1 MITYSDFNTYPI
13 LIIGLTEENNTELA
27 AMEVVA
33 TEMLDYS
40 GDVVDVADIIKYL
53 VFILFWQNRRSTMT
67 ESTGET
73 LQVKEHSD
81 FSSVKKNTVIYLA
94 EKKLKEIC
102 AEKGTTANQNVF
114 TFFYDYL

>member
-13 LIIGLTEENNTELA
+13 LIVGLTEDNNTELA

-53 VFILFWQNRRSTMT
+53 VFILFWQNRRSMMT
-67 ESTGET
+67 ENAGET
-73 LQVKEHSD
+73 LQVKEYSD

-94 EKKLKEIC
+94 EKKLKKIC
-102 AEKGTTANQNVF
+102 AEKGETANQNVF
-114 TFFYDYL
+114 TFFYDFL

>member
-27 AMEVVA
+27 AMEEVA
-33 TEMLDYS
+33 TKMLDYS
-40 GDVVDVADIIKYL
+40 GDVVDVADVIKYL
-53 VFILFWQNRRSTMT
+53 VFLLFWQNRRSTMT

-81 FSSVKKNTVIYLA
+81 FSSIKKNTVLYLA

>member
-1 MITYSDFNTYPI
+1 MITYNDFNTYPI
-13 LIIGLTEENNTELA
+13 LIVGLTEDNNTELA

-53 VFILFWQNRRSTMT
+53 VFILFWQNRCSMMT
-67 ESTGET
+67 ESAGET
-73 LQVKEHSD
+73 LQVKEYSD
-81 FSSVKKNTVIYLA
+81 FSSVKKNTVIFLA

-102 AEKGTTANQNVF
+102 AENGETANHNVF
-114 TFFYDYL
+114 TFFYDFL

>member
-1 MITYSDFNTYPI
+1 MITYSDFDTYPI

-53 VFILFWQNRRSTMT
+53 VFILFWQEPTFNDDRKYRR
-67 ESTGET
+67 
-73 LQVKEHSD
+73 
-81 FSSVKKNTVIYLA
+81 N
-94 EKKLKEIC
+94 
-102 AEKGTTANQNVF
+102 F
-114 TFFYDYL
+114 TSERAL

>member
-1 MITYSDFNTYPI
+1 
-13 LIIGLTEENNTELA
+13 
-27 AMEVVA
+27 
-33 TEMLDYS
+33 
-40 GDVVDVADIIKYL
+40 
-53 VFILFWQNRRSTMT
+53 MT

-81 FSSVKKNTVIYLA
+81 FSSVKKNTVIYLD